1 MVPNMAH
8 RHDAS
13 VTGSTVGELDPP
25 FLAEGSDIPS
35 LEAVG
40 LVRNF
45 GPITAVDDVSFAL
58 REGDFLTIFGPNGAG
73 KTTLLGMLGGGL
85 RPTAG
90 EVRIGNHRVGIR
102 SSDWRHRVGVLSHQS
117 FLYGHLTCAE
127 NLRFFGRL
135 YGLGDL
141 ESRVPD
147 RLERV
152 GLRGRAD
159 APVRSLSR
167 GMRQRLALAR
177 TLLHDPEVVLLDEPY
192 TGLDA
197 HAADVLREV
206 LSSLKDGRRTV
217 VLVTHNLGQGLELA
231 ERILVQVRGRIVFD
245 RPRADIDATSFESRY
260 REVVEGAA
268 GFSVAD
274 TLPRAR

>member
-1 MVPNMAH
+1 VTRSAIGDPDSPSETAPGRVPA
-8 RHDAS
+8 
-13 VTGSTVGELDPP
+13 
-25 FLAEGSDIPS
+25 
-35 LEAVG
+35 LEATG

-45 GPITAVDDVSFAL
+45 GPVTAVDDVSFTL
-58 REGDFLTIFGPNGAG
+58 DEGDFLTVFGPNGAG

-85 RPTAG
+85 RPTSG
-90 EVRIGNHRVGIR
+90 DVWIRGTRIGVR
-102 SSDWRHRVGVLSHQS
+102 SGDWRHRVGVLSHQS

-127 NLRFFGRL
+127 NLWFFGRL
-135 YGLGDL
+135 YGLEDL
-141 ESRVPD
+141 ETRVPD
-147 RLERV
+147 RLEGV
-152 GLRGRAD
+152 GLRVRAD

-197 HAADVLREV
+197 HAADVLRGV

-231 ERILVQVRGRIVFD
+231 ERIFVQVRGRIVFD
-245 RPRADIDATSFESRY
+245 RPRGEIDAASFERRY

-268 GFSVAD
+268 GFALAD
-274 TLPRAR
+274 ASPKAR